1 MARTAG
7 PSDLATPAS
16 CTGQADQT
24 GRTGGAKTWGPADR
38 TALKTARTASAE
50 SEVRPGPRPPT
61 LRADQAEARQ
71 AEPEAL
77 HTSLPILVR
86 PHWLRGRVALRCSAR
101 DCSPAGAREGVC
113 VQVVAGGLVQL
124 LR

>member
-16 CTGQADQT
+16 CTGQGDQIGT
-24 GRTGGAKTWGPADR
+24 TGGATTWGPADT
-38 TALKTARTASAE
+38 TALTTARPASAE

-61 LRADQAEARQ
+61 LRAHRAEARQ

-77 HTSLPILVR
+77 ATPSLPTM
-86 PHWLRGRVALRCSAR
+86 PTSALRRIRSELLWRFERC
-101 DCSPAGAREGVC
+101 DAG
-113 VQVVAGGLVQL
+113 
-124 LR
+124 

>member
-61 LRADQAEARQ
+61 LRADQAEAWQ

-77 HTSLPILVR
+77 PTSSL
-86 PHWLRGRVALRCSAR
+86 ADKAKAR
-101 DCSPAGAREGVC
+101 AVDTVC
-113 VQVVAGGLVQL
+113 A
-124 LR
+124 